1 MIEFG
6 KPKEQGEEMDLSE
19 RVEDRIASI
28 GLKKLGNGTRKRR
41 LEEYQKESKSNER
54 EENETSKHPVLYLK
68 HLSKNAIL
76 VVEKPWI
83 EVIKSLD
90 SQPVHRHIYGT

>member
-1 MIEFG
+1 M
-6 KPKEQGEEMDLSE
+6 EQGEEMDLSE
-19 RVEDRIASI
+19 RVEDRVADI
-28 GLKKLGNGTRKRR
+28 GLKKLGNGTRRKRR
-41 LEEYQKESKSNER
+41 FEEYQKESKRNER
-54 EENETSKHPVLYLK
+54 EEVETSKHPVLYLK

-76 VVEKPWI
+76 VVEKPWM

>member
-1 MIEFG
+1 M
-6 KPKEQGEEMDLSE
+6 EQGEEMDLSE
-19 RVEDRIASI
+19 RVEDRVADI
-28 GLKKLGNGTRKRR
+28 GLKKLGNGTRRKRR
-41 LEEYQKESKSNER
+41 FEEYQKESTRNER
-54 EENETSKHPVLYLK
+54 EEVETSKHPVLYLK